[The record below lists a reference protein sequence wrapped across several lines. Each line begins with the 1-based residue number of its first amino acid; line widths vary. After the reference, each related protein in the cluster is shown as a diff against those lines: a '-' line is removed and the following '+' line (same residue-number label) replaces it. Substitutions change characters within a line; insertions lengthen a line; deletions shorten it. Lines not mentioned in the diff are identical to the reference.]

1 MMTRSQWLELAQLAE
16 RHCPTMRADFPSLT
30 DDEALGVL
38 RHLRRLDSE
47 RFAVSRPPSRTS
59 PKVVG
64 TALRRSMQSLVQR
77 RAVMS

>member
-16 RHCPTMRADFPSLT
+16 RHCPTMRADSPSLT

-47 RFAVSRPPSRTS
+47 RSAS
-59 PKVVG
+59 
-64 TALRRSMQSLVQR
+64 
-77 RAVMS
+77 